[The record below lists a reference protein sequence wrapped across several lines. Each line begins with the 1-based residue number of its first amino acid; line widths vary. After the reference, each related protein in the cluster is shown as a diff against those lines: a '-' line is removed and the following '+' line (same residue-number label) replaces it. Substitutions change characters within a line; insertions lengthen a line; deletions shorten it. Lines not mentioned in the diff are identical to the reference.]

1 VSYRVRYATEDEDVL
16 PLFEFLIEFHGE
28 FGMGAM
34 DVDKAIACIYDVVR
48 NHCAIVVEDEGGRI
62 VGSIGIFETKLW
74 YSDDVILTDRWWFI
88 APEHRGKAVVV
99 RLLLEEARA
108 FAQGVETPLVLWPTH
123 SPKRSPRSEIETIG
137 TALRFDP
144 IGGVYRLR

>member
-1 VSYRVRYATEDEDVL
+1 MTYRARYATTDDDVL
-16 PLFEFLIEFHGE
+16 PLWRFLIDFHGE

-34 DVDKAIACIYDVVR
+34 NVEKAIAAIRDVVL
-48 NHCAIVVEDEGGRI
+48 NHCAIVVEDAAFEI
-62 VGSIGIFETKLW
+62 VGSIGIFETRLW

-88 APEHRGKAVVV
+88 APEHRGKAAVV
-99 RLLLEEARA
+99 RLLLEEARE
-108 FAQGVETPLVLWPTH
+108 FAQGVEIPLVLWPTH

-137 TALRFDP
+137 TTLRFDP